1 MFAGTST
8 ANCRIYTLSPDH
20 PEGLTHVLR
29 RRSAIRIPKAVYT
42 SLTIP
47 DQHASSDEKDT
58 FAAVYL
64 ANWASDRSPSRLLA
78 RDEEDWSPW
87 REYEA
92 WKESGEREVLS
103 SLCLLQRFHDHTL
116 VSAEKK
122 CQAMARRQARREH
135 VGCGCEPAPDSED
148 SYDYDTDHDMDV
160 TPEMMDTEMAILSEG
175 AGAKGSLKGALEL
188 FGDTFPVPVS
198 RKALG
203 SSSVPGDTV
212 NIRQM
217 VKAAKQR
224 NEELSGIQTRTDSG
238 GRLTLD
244 SDGDVVVARLEAV
257 AVPPHAPVIT
267 VVNMNDPEQ
276 IPALFTPLTV
286 PPSIQDTIS
295 LFTLAHGQAQ
305 MFVLL
310 ATEADEVMRSE
321 KGLAEPDK
329 VWFKS
334 GPLRLLVLGP
344 PGTGKTR
351 AQLAF
356 QWYAY
361 QHGVHRRVL
370 LTAYPHKA
378 AALLNS
384 PILTANT
391 TCALM
396 GIDPIGLKLYG
407 GDSNSHRKSQGLLH
421 GGRWVVMDEVSFY
434 SQTTLALTSRA
445 LQQHAVYAKDME
457 SAGRLFGGMSI
468 LLTGDL
474 TQHTPPAGKAV
485 FNGSAWE
492 SLCKAKGSPDIR
504 SAVVARADDAL
515 GREAFLSFH
524 SVLILDTQ
532 HRMMGD
538 PAFAEMTASFACED
552 AVLPIAIDEFC
563 ELVNASVPKSLH
575 DLLPMSPRV
584 VVTRNDVKNHVARA
598 LDISQVRH
606 R

>member
-1 MFAGTST
+1 MSAAKSQ
-8 ANCRIYTLSPDH
+8 IYTLSPDH
-20 PEGLTHVLR
+20 PEGLTHILR
-29 RRSAIRIPKAVYT
+29 RRSIIRIPKAVYT
-42 SLTIP
+42 SLSIP
-47 DQHASSDEKDT
+47 DQHSSMDEKDT
-58 FAAVYL
+58 FAATFL
-64 ANWASDRSPSRLLA
+64 ANWASDRSPSRQSA
-78 RDEEDWSPW
+78 QGEEDWSPW
-87 REYEA
+87 KEYDA
-92 WKESGEREVLS
+92 WKDSGEREVLS
-103 SLCLLQRFHDHTL
+103 SLCLLQRFHEYTL

-122 CQAMARRQARREH
+122 CQAMARRQAPIGQGGW
-135 VGCGCEPAPDSED
+135 GCDPCPDSED
-148 SYDYDTDHDMDV
+148 SYGYDTDHDMDV
-160 TPEMMDTEMAILSEG
+160 TPEMMDSEMATLSDG
-175 AGAKGSLKGALEL
+175 TGAKGSLKGALEI
-188 FGDTFPVPVS
+188 FGDTFPAPDS
-198 RKALG
+198 RTAFG
-203 SSSVPGDTV
+203 SACVPGDSV
-212 NIRQM
+212 NVRQM

-224 NEELSGIQTRTDSG
+224 NEELSGMQTRTNSG
-238 GRLTLD
+238 DRLTLE
-244 SDGDVVVARLEAV
+244 SDGGVVLARLEAV

-267 VVNMNDPEQ
+267 VVNVSDPEQ
-276 IPALFTPLTV
+276 IPALFTPLKD

-295 LFTLAHGQAQ
+295 LFTLAQGQAQ

-321 KGLAEPDK
+321 KGLPEPGK
-329 VWFKS
+329 VWFKG

-396 GIDPIGLKLYG
+396 GIDPIGLKLYS
-407 GDSNSHRKSQGLLH
+407 GDTNSHTKSQALLH
-421 GGRWVVMDEVSFY
+421 GGRWVVMDEASFY

-445 LQQHAVYAKDME
+445 LQQHAMYAKDMV

-485 FNGSAWE
+485 FSGSAWE
-492 SLCKAKGSPDIR
+492 SICKAKGSPDIR
-504 SAVVARADDAL
+504 SAVMAKADDAL
-515 GREAFLSFH
+515 GREAFLSFS

-538 PAFAEMTASFACED
+538 PEFAAMTASFACED
-552 AVLPIAIDEFC
+552 AVSPRTIDEVC
-563 ELVNASVPKSLH
+563 ELVNSSVPKSLH
-575 DLLPMSPRV
+575 DLLPLGPRI

-598 LDISQVRH
+598 LDISQVRAP
-606 R
+606 